1 LAGLALEKMKMNV
14 IPAAPFP
21 IGLMGYPFMYELAAQ
36 VGGNSRSRDLRRY
49 GPRSD
54 IIQKRYHMMKIGS
67 LVLALIV
74 VATSAR
80 ASFFDRADYFDNK
93 ESYDK
98 AADIIEILY
107 DQSIPE
113 KERDLRLLFKDQKL
127 VPVFKALKIANEK
140 IFVNSLK
147 SEARISDNEIERLMK
162 ERPVIDGLMITLEN
176 DFIVGTDVAYTN
188 GVKIEL
194 SFNNP
199 EFERFFKGL
208 GFDHSDFY
216 FLCGQNIYNTSQ
228 HDQTEKLKEEP
239 PNAGV
244 LYCGSAVNSYKL
256 NREKARI
263 DSMQRLEVQVGS
275 IGKSS
280 YAAQIQNGFHSLIGN
295 KKVNWD
301 YQVGDRFY
309 FNINFQKYKKIAEG
323 NVYGDSKPEYNV
335 IVNAGGNAGTFTN
348 YANAGVVFNYRLLG
362 TLIDMYVG
370 HKMTPTLA
378 EELSMLPFEQRF
390 QRLACNSNWSIN
402 LYLGASAS
410 YILNNYRI
418 DGSSQYNTD
427 ITPFV
432 YDLKAG
438 VVVRYKNLYIDAG
451 YVFRSQEWQNTN
463 HAPGGTPHSFGM
475 ISITYRYDSFKDV
488 EKEVADAIA
497 WITDPAYRRRV
508 LEEKKIKSMVA
519 KEGMKIVFAQND
531 PKAPPKV
538 LNLTCNK

>member
-1 LAGLALEKMKMNV
+1 M
-14 IPAAPFP
+14 
-21 IGLMGYPFMYELAAQ
+21 
-36 VGGNSRSRDLRRY
+36 R
-49 GPRSD
+49 
-54 IIQKRYHMMKIGS
+54 IGS

-74 VATSAR
+74 VASPAR
-80 ASFFDRADYFDNK
+80 ASFFDRPDYFDNK
-93 ESYDK
+93 ETYDE

-107 DQSIPE
+107 DPLITE
-113 KERDLRLLFKDQKL
+113 KERDLKLLFKDQKL
-127 VPVFKALKIANEK
+127 VPVFRALKIENEK
-140 IFVNSLK
+140 LFVKSLK
-147 SEARISDNEIERLMK
+147 VEAKISDAEIAQLMR

-176 DFIVGTDVAYTN
+176 DFIVGTDVAYSN
-188 GVKIEL
+188 GLKIEL

-199 EFERFFKGL
+199 EFEKFFKRL

-228 HDQTEKLKEEP
+228 HDQKKKLPEEP
-239 PNAGV
+239 PNAGL

-256 NREKARI
+256 NSEKARI

-280 YAAQIQNGFHSLIGN
+280 FAKQIQNGFHSLIGD

-335 IVNAGGNAGTFTN
+335 IVNAGGNAGTLTN
-348 YANAGVVFNYRLLG
+348 YVNAGVVFNYRLLG

-370 HKMTPTLA
+370 NKMTPSLA
-378 EELSMLPFEQRF
+378 EELSMLPIQQRF

-402 LYLGASAS
+402 LYVGANAS
-410 YILNNYRI
+410 YIVNNYRI

-451 YVFRSQEWQNTN
+451 YVYRSQEWQNTN
-463 HAPGGTPHSFGM
+463 HGPNGTSHSFGM
-475 ISITYRYDSFKDV
+475 ISITYRYDSLKDI

-508 LEEKKIKSMVA
+508 LEERRIKSLVA
-519 KEGMKIVFAQND
+519 KDGMKIVFAQND
-531 PKAPPKV
+531 PKAPAKA
-538 LNLTCNK
+538 LNLTCKK